1 MFAIFS
7 WLGLKRLQP
16 VDPRIPGVVY
26 GWFPDGEHSYPETTN
41 GNNPVTEKD
50 QDWIRANH

>member
-26 GWFPDGEHSYPETTN
+26 GWFPDGERSYPETTN